1 MQIRTVDGVAH
12 YAKYLLKTKE
22 LPEGDPFFRFPS
34 NEEGIVCFT
43 DRELARAEAWLKE
56 QGIGKDEYKIEELQP
71 PPGFEKTVGVK
82 YASRSEAIAHIEQ
95 DIEPESLVLTR
106 LRERVDAAERRAEA
120 AELKAEAAEQKAER
134 AEGMARAAESRLET
148 LEKDIKLTK

>member
-1 MQIRTVDGVAH
+1 MRICTVDGVAH
-12 YAKYLLKTKE
+12 YAKYLIRAKE

-120 AELKAEAAEQKAER
+120 AEQKAER

>member
-22 LPEGDPFFRFPS
+22 LPGGPIHFPACKG
-34 NEEGIVCFT
+34 GILCFT

-95 DIEPESLVLTR
+95 GIEPESLVLTR

>member
-1 MQIRTVDGVAH
+1 MRICVVDGKAY
-12 YAKYLLKTKE
+12 YAKYLLRAK
-22 LPEGDPFFRFPS
+22 LPDGPIRFPACAD
-34 NEEGIVCFT
+34 GMLCFT

-120 AELKAEAAEQKAER
+120 AEQKVER

>member
-43 DRELARAEAWLKE
+43 DRDLARAEAWLKE
-56 QGIGKDEYKIEELQP
+56 RYVEYEIEKQP
-71 PPGFEKTVGVK
+71 APPNWERTEGVI
-82 YASRSEAIAHIEQ
+82 YGNNEEVLAHIKE
-95 DIEPESLVLTR
+95 DIEPESLVIPR

>member
-22 LPEGDPFFRFPS
+22 LPGGPIHFPACPACKG
-34 NEEGIVCFT
+34 GILCFT

-120 AELKAEAAEQKAER
+120 AEQKAER

>member
-1 MQIRTVDGVAH
+1 MRICTVDGVAH
-12 YAKYLLKTKE
+12 YAKYLIRAKE